1 MKSKRNNNF
10 LRKIAKFK
18 LPYVIAEIGINH
30 NGDFSLAKKM
40 ILSAKKSGANCVK
53 FQSFKAE
60 EYISCYAP
68 KATYQ
73 KKYKKSQLE
82 LIKSCELKIET
93 LRKLKKFARQINIDF
108 LCTPFEIKSLKELVK
123 IGVPAIKI
131 SSDNLNNIPFLIEVS
146 KTKLPVLLSTGMANL
161 NEIKMALGVIA
172 FGYIGDERTPS
183 IKSFEEAFNSIEG
196 KNLLKEKVHLLH
208 CTSEYPAPLE
218 EVNLNAIQFLKKEFG
233 LNVGYS
239 DHTLGIDV
247 ALGAVA
253 LGAEVIEKHFSL
265 SRDSEGP
272 DHKASLEPDELS
284 LMISKIRQMEI
295 ALGKEEKIRTPSEMK
310 NLKIARKSIVAE
322 KTINPGDQFSTFN
335 ISIKRPG
342 IGMQPISF
350 WDLLSKKSSKKY
362 KPGDLIDE

>member
-1 MKSKRNNNF
+1 MS
-10 LRKIAKFK
+10 LI
-18 LPYVIAEIGINH
+18 IAEAGVNH
-30 NGDFSLAKKM
+30 NGSEDIAFNLIDVAH
-40 ILSAKKSGANCVK
+40 AAGADIVK
-53 FQSFKAE
+53 FQTFKSSDLVTQNAKKAQYQSINTKNDASQLKMLKDLELPYSSFKKLANYCDDLRIE
-60 EYISCYAP
+60 FLSTAFDRVSLDFLVNDIGMRR
-68 KATYQ
+68 
-73 KKYKKSQLE
+73 
-82 LIKSCELKIET
+82 LKIPSGE
-93 LRKLKKFARQINIDF
+93 
-108 LCTPFEIKSLKELVK
+108 
-123 IGVPAIKI
+123 
-131 SSDNLNNIPFLIEVS
+131 LNNAPFILDHARTGMSII
-146 KTKLPVLLSTGMANL
+146 LSTGMANL

-183 IKSFEEAFNSIEG
+183 IQSFEEAFNSIEG
-196 KNLLKEKVHLLH
+196 KNILKEKVHLLH

-218 EVNLNAIQFLKKEFG
+218 EVNLNAIQLLKKEFG
-233 LNVGYS
+233 LKIGYS
-239 DHTLGIDV
+239 DHTLGIDI

-272 DHKASLEPDELS
+272 DHRASLEPDELN

-295 ALGKEEKIRTPSEMK
+295 ALGKEEKIRTPSEIK

-322 KTINPGDQFSTFN
+322 KTINPGDQFSKTN

-342 IGMQPISF
+342 VGMQPISF

>member
-1 MKSKRNNNF
+1 MS
-10 LRKIAKFK
+10 LI
-18 LPYVIAEIGINH
+18 IAEAGVNH
-30 NGDFSLAKKM
+30 NGSEDIAFDLIDVAH
-40 ILSAKKSGANCVK
+40 AAGADIVK
-53 FQSFKAE
+53 FQTFKSSDLVTQNAKKAQYQSINTKNDASQLKMLKDLELPYSSFKKLANYCDDLRIE
-60 EYISCYAP
+60 FLSTAFDKTSLDFLVNDIGMRR
-68 KATYQ
+68 
-73 KKYKKSQLE
+73 
-82 LIKSCELKIET
+82 LKIPSGE
-93 LRKLKKFARQINIDF
+93 
-108 LCTPFEIKSLKELVK
+108 
-123 IGVPAIKI
+123 
-131 SSDNLNNIPFLIEVS
+131 LNNAPFILDHARTGMSII
-146 KTKLPVLLSTGMANL
+146 LSTGMSNL

-183 IKSFEEAFNSIEG
+183 IQSFEEAFNSIEG
-196 KNLLKEKVHLLH
+196 KNILKEKVHLLH

-218 EVNLNAIQFLKKEFG
+218 EVNLNAIQLLKKEFG
-233 LNVGYS
+233 LKIGYS

-272 DHKASLEPDELS
+272 DHRASLEPDELS

-295 ALGKEEKIRTPSEMK
+295 ALGKEEKIRTSSESK
-310 NLKIARKSIVAE
+310 NLKIVRKSIVAE
-322 KTINPGDQFSTFN
+322 KTINPGDQFSSLN

-342 IGMQPISF
+342 VGMQPISF

>member
-1 MKSKRNNNF
+1 MR
-10 LRKIAKFK
+10 R
-18 LPYVIAEIGINH
+18 
-30 NGDFSLAKKM
+30 
-40 ILSAKKSGANCVK
+40 
-53 FQSFKAE
+53 
-60 EYISCYAP
+60 
-68 KATYQ
+68 
-73 KKYKKSQLE
+73 
-82 LIKSCELKIET
+82 LKIPSGE
-93 LRKLKKFARQINIDF
+93 
-108 LCTPFEIKSLKELVK
+108 
-123 IGVPAIKI
+123 
-131 SSDNLNNIPFLIEVS
+131 LNNAPFILDHARTGMSII
-146 KTKLPVLLSTGMANL
+146 LSTGMSNL

-183 IKSFEEAFNSIEG
+183 IQSFEEAFNSIEG
-196 KNLLKEKVHLLH
+196 KNILKEKVHLLH

-218 EVNLNAIQFLKKEFG
+218 EVNLNAIQLLKKEFG
-233 LNVGYS
+233 LKIGYS

-272 DHKASLEPDELS
+272 DHRASLEPDELS

-295 ALGKEEKIRTPSEMK
+295 ALGKEEKIRTSSESK
-310 NLKIARKSIVAE
+310 NLKIVRKSIVAE
-322 KTINPGDQFSTFN
+322 KTINPGDQFSSLN

-342 IGMQPISF
+342 VGMQPISF

>member
-1 MKSKRNNNF
+1 MS
-10 LRKIAKFK
+10 LI
-18 LPYVIAEIGINH
+18 IAEAGVNH
-30 NGDFSLAKKM
+30 NGSEDIAFDLIDVAH
-40 ILSAKKSGANCVK
+40 AAGADIVK
-53 FQSFKAE
+53 FQTFKSSDLVTQNAKKAQYQSINTKNDVSQLKMLKDLELPYSSFKKLANYCDDLRIE
-60 EYISCYAP
+60 FLSTAFDKTSLDFLVNDIGMRR
-68 KATYQ
+68 
-73 KKYKKSQLE
+73 
-82 LIKSCELKIET
+82 LKIPSGE
-93 LRKLKKFARQINIDF
+93 
-108 LCTPFEIKSLKELVK
+108 
-123 IGVPAIKI
+123 
-131 SSDNLNNIPFLIEVS
+131 LNNAPFILDHARTGMSII
-146 KTKLPVLLSTGMANL
+146 LSTGMANL

-183 IKSFEEAFNSIEG
+183 IQSFEEAFNSIEG
-196 KNLLKEKVHLLH
+196 KNILKEKVHLLH

-218 EVNLNAIQFLKKEFG
+218 EVNLNAIQLLKREFG
-233 LNVGYS
+233 LKIGYS
-239 DHTLGIDV
+239 DHTLGIDI

-272 DHKASLEPDELS
+272 DHRASLEPDELN

-295 ALGKEEKIRTPSEMK
+295 ALGKEEKIRTPSEIK

-322 KTINPGDQFSTFN
+322 KTINPGDQFSKTN

-342 IGMQPISF
+342 VGMQPISF

>member
-1 MKSKRNNNF
+1 MS
-10 LRKIAKFK
+10 LI
-18 LPYVIAEIGINH
+18 IAEAGVNH
-30 NGDFSLAKKM
+30 NGSEDIAFDLIDVAH
-40 ILSAKKSGANCVK
+40 AAGADIVK
-53 FQSFKAE
+53 FQTFKSSDLVTQNAKKAQYQSINTKNDVSQLKMLKDLELPYSSFKKLANYCDDLRIE
-60 EYISCYAP
+60 FLSTAFDKTSLDFLVNDIGMRR
-68 KATYQ
+68 
-73 KKYKKSQLE
+73 
-82 LIKSCELKIET
+82 LKIPSGE
-93 LRKLKKFARQINIDF
+93 
-108 LCTPFEIKSLKELVK
+108 
-123 IGVPAIKI
+123 
-131 SSDNLNNIPFLIEVS
+131 LNNAPFILDHARTGMSII
-146 KTKLPVLLSTGMANL
+146 LSTGMSNL

-183 IKSFEEAFNSIEG
+183 IQSFEEAFNSIEG
-196 KNLLKEKVHLLH
+196 KNILKEKVHLLH

-218 EVNLNAIQFLKKEFG
+218 EVNLNAIQLLKKEFG
-233 LNVGYS
+233 LKIGYS

-272 DHKASLEPDELS
+272 DHRASLEPDELS

-295 ALGKEEKIRTPSEMK
+295 ALGKEEKIRTSSESK
-310 NLKIARKSIVAE
+310 NLKIVRKSIVAE
-322 KTINPGDQFSTFN
+322 KTINPGDQFSSLN

-342 IGMQPISF
+342 VGMQPISF